1 MICCK
6 RGGGNAVALIEC
18 PDCRNSVSDK
28 AAACPYCGH
37 PIAGAV
43 DYEPSGDLKALASG
57 ASPKKSG
64 CGGAAVIGVI
74 VVVAVLI
81 GIGSNSNDKTTPQQ
95 ASCASNWHLC
105 TDNADIANHYSDY
118 SSAKASCQ
126 IEAEKLAKYGSPKW
140 PWVAFGH
147 FYNDGSAAKSGIITL
162 IEPDAQFQ
170 NGFGAMAHSTVTCT
184 YNLNTKIVTNVVVGA
199 N

>member
-1 MICCK
+1 
-6 RGGGNAVALIEC
+6 VALIDCPEC
-18 PDCRNSVSDK
+18 QRSVSDR
-28 AAACPYCGH
+28 AAACPHCGH
-37 PIAGAV
+37 PIASHLNFH
-43 DYEPSGDLKALASG
+43 PSGDLKALGIQPSPSKKGVSG
-57 ASPKKSG
+57 
-64 CGGAAVIGVI
+64 
-74 VVVAVLI
+74 I
-81 GIGSNSNDKTTPQQ
+81 GITLFVIIGIAMMFAYGPSGGSKTTPAQ

-105 TDNADIANHYSDY
+105 SDNADIANHYSEY

-147 FYNDGSAAKSGIITL
+147 FYNDGSAVKSGTMTL

-184 YNLNTKIVTNVVVGA
+184 YNLNTKVVTNVAVGA